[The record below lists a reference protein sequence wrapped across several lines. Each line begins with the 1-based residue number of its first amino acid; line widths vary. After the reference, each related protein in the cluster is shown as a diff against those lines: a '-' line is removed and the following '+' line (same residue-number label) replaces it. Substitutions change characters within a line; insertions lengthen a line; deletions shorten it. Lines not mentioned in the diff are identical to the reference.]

1 MGDKD
6 KAFRRLLADERLFL
20 KFLRRFL
27 RGRLPGDIDL
37 DSLTVEDVEL
47 QNITFI
53 PPDLSKNESD
63 VLYKVRRGSA
73 EMYVYILV
81 EHQSRVDFLM
91 PLRLLSYIVEFWKRC
106 TEQAG
111 ARARRAGFLLPPVL
125 PVVFYEG
132 ASKWTA
138 PVRFSDKVESS
149 SDFRGLVPD
158 FEYLLISLRDKR
170 PEDLLSF
177 RDALGGLCYLAT
189 PSKKESFAEA
199 AERLR
204 MLLTVLSDE
213 ETELLTNHLRGYLKI
228 LMKKEGLEIDDAL
241 DLCLEREEADE
252 MLTYMQKE
260 FRKTRKEGREEGL
273 EEGLEKG
280 LEKGREKG
288 QLEKGIS
295 IALAML
301 EAGEP
306 EEKILRYT
314 GFTPAQLA
322 EIRDGRTSG
331 GKKSTSR

>member
-1 MGDKD
+1 MPMGDKD
-6 KAFRRLLADERLFL
+6 KAFRRLLGDERLFL
-20 KFLRRFL
+20 RFLRRFL
-27 RGRLPGDIDL
+27 RGRMPGDIDL
-37 DSLTVEDVEL
+37 DSLSVEDVEL

-73 EMYVYILV
+73 QVYIYVLV
-81 EHQSRVDFLM
+81 EHQSRVDFMM
-91 PLRLLSYIVEFWKRC
+91 PFRLLSYVVQFWTRC
-106 TEQAG
+106 AEQAG
-111 ARARRAGFLLPPVL
+111 ARARRADFLLPSVL

-138 PVRFSDKVESS
+138 PVRFVDKVESS
-149 SDFRGLVPD
+149 SDFRGLIPD
-158 FEYLLISLRDKR
+158 FEYLLISLRDKH

-199 AERLR
+199 AEKMRR
-204 MLLTVLSDE
+204 FLTVLSDE
-213 ETELLTNHLRGYLKI
+213 EKELLTNHLRGYLKI
-228 LMKKEGLEIDDAL
+228 LMKKEGLEIDDAFEQCL
-241 DLCLEREEADE
+241 DREEADV

-260 FRKTRKEGREEGL
+260 IRKIRQEEIQRIKQEGQFEM
-273 EEGLEKG
+273 
-280 LEKGREKG
+280 
-288 QLEKGIS
+288 GIS

-314 GFTPAQLA
+314 GLSLSQLE
-322 EIRDGRTSG
+322 EIRDGR
-331 GKKSTSR
+331 K

>member
-1 MGDKD
+1 M
-6 KAFRRLLADERLFL
+6 
-20 KFLRRFL
+20 
-27 RGRLPGDIDL
+27 
-37 DSLTVEDVEL
+37 
-47 QNITFI
+47 
-53 PPDLSKNESD
+53 
-63 VLYKVRRGSA
+63 
-73 EMYVYILV
+73 
-81 EHQSRVDFLM
+81 
-91 PLRLLSYIVEFWKRC
+91 
-106 TEQAG
+106 
-111 ARARRAGFLLPPVL
+111 
-125 PVVFYEG
+125 VVFYEG

-138 PVRFSDKVESS
+138 PVRFADKVESS

-170 PEDLLSF
+170 SEDLLSF
-177 RDALGGLCYLAT
+177 RDALGGLCYLAA

-213 ETELLTNHLRGYLKI
+213 ETELLTNHLRGYLRI

-252 MLTYMQKE
+252 MLTYMLKE
-260 FRKTRKEGREEGL
+260 FRKTRKEGREEGREEGL

-280 LEKGREKG
+280 
-288 QLEKGIS
+288 QLEMGIS

-314 GFTPAQLA
+314 GFSSAQLA
-322 EIRDGRTSG
+322 EIRDGRKSG
-331 GKKSTSR
+331 GKKPSSR